1 MRKNIIYLHTHDSG
15 RYWSPYGY
23 NVPTPNLMDF
33 ASECTLFRQCYSSA
47 PTCSP
52 SRACLLTGMTPH
64 ESGMQ
69 GLASRGWQ
77 LNDYRCHMA
86 RYLGS
91 YGYHTVLCGIQH
103 EAPDYHMIGYSEV
116 IGSQDFS
123 MDRTEASMEDWDYAN
138 TDAAVSFISSYDG
151 NEPLFLSVGLF
162 NTHREYPKAK
172 KDINPDYIQPPAVLY
187 DCAKTRE
194 DMADYMESA
203 RVADTCFG
211 RLFDALRAKGYL
223 EESLILVTTDHGIA
237 FPDMKCTLYDTGI
250 GVACMISV
258 PGNKLKGRATD
269 ALVSHYDIYPTVCEF
284 AGIPIP
290 EWTEGY
296 SLMPFLKGETEKVRD
311 EVFGEITYHA
321 SYEPERCIRTERY
334 KLIRRF
340 DYHENIVPANI
351 DESLSK
357 DFEMEAGLLRGIH
370 EREEL
375 YDLWLDPV
383 ERTNLVG
390 NADYKDVYDDLSAR
404 LHSWMEKTDD
414 PLCHYRYRVP
424 KPRNARVNKL
434 TCMNPRLEDFEAPES
449 SDYDY

>member
-172 KDINPDYIQPPAVLY
+172 NDINPDYIQPPAVLY

-203 RVADTCFG
+203 RVAGSSCCNMG
-211 RLFDALRAKGYL
+211 RRVSGPVFPSFWPLRTSSSMASRMRSVMALMWG
-223 EESLILVTTDHGIA
+223 
-237 FPDMKCTLYDTGI
+237 TLSTL
-250 GVACMISV
+250 S
-258 PGNKLKGRATD
+258 
-269 ALVSHYDIYPTVCEF
+269 S
-284 AGIPIP
+284 
-290 EWTEGY
+290 
-296 SLMPFLKGETEKVRD
+296 
-311 EVFGEITYHA
+311 
-321 SYEPERCIRTERY
+321 
-334 KLIRRF
+334 RR
-340 DYHENIVPANI
+340 
-351 DESLSK
+351 S
-357 DFEMEAGLLRGIH
+357 MR
-370 EREEL
+370 
-375 YDLWLDPV
+375 PV
-383 ERTNLVG
+383 G
-390 NADYKDVYDDLSAR
+390 
-404 LHSWMEKTDD
+404 
-414 PLCHYRYRVP
+414 
-424 KPRNARVNKL
+424 
-434 TCMNPRLEDFEAPES
+434 
-449 SDYDY
+449 